1 MNFFAVVDDVVID
14 VVAVIDVVDVAVI
27 DVVDVAVIA
36 VDVVTVLVRP
46 GTNIIKPFS
55 PNLTDPK
62 FLQNFD
68 YLL

>member
-14 VVAVIDVVDVAVI
+14 VVAVI

-55 PNLTDPK
+55 PNLTDPIVLAK
-62 FLQNFD
+62 L
-68 YLL
+68 

>member
-14 VVAVIDVVDVAVI
+14 V
-27 DVVDVAVIA
+27 VAVIA

-55 PNLTDPK
+55 PNLTDPIVLAK
-62 FLQNFD
+62 L
-68 YLL
+68 